1 MLLKPKAL
9 ATNIK
14 ADPSLTLAMVLSEQE
29 KVAHLLRRFGFG
41 ASEAEMAYYSKNG
54 LSGAIT
60 ALLDYDKIEDV
71 CAVDPMAFSNG
82 KNVVN
87 LRVIQNL
94 FSMRLIGTERPLEE
108 KMTLFWHNHFATS
121 SAKVDNAFVMYN
133 HINTLRKY
141 ALGRFNV
148 LLEAISK
155 DPGMIYWLDGQEN
168 VAAHPNENFAREV
181 MELFTL
187 GIGNYTEKDVQEAA
201 RCYTGWSYGRG
212 FRANDSSPKRPDVF
226 RFFVDRHDL
235 GVKTVL
241 GETGN
246 MNGEEMLMLLCK
258 QKQTARFITKKLW
271 SWFAYEDPE
280 DAVIDRLSTSFFAS
294 NMDIK
299 SLVRSVMESPE
310 FYSDRAFRKVIK
322 NPIDFTVST
331 IRQLGAG
338 QAMLQ
343 RLKDGIANPQVNA
356 QNGLNTSLIRALIP
370 AQAAFSA
377 SKSMGLEL
385 MAPPDVSG
393 WRNGAYWITSA
404 TMVER
409 MKWAD
414 KLFAGG
420 PAGNTQNPGNPLG
433 GNRGPQVGVPA
444 FPLFQADPTPNG
456 VVKSLMS
463 LFDLTLPPAKVAGLV
478 ATAEGGAGGSTITFQ
493 NANSTARTVC
503 KLMFSTPE
511 FQMM

>member
-1 MLLKPKAL
+1 MAL
-9 ATNIK
+9 N
-14 ADPSLTLAMVLSEQE
+14 EQE
-29 KVAHLLRRFGFG
+29 KIAHLLRRFGFG
-41 ASEAEMAYYSKNG
+41 ASEAEMTFYSKNG
-54 LSGAIT
+54 LAGAIT
-60 ALLDYDKIEDV
+60 ALLDYEKVEDV
-71 CAVDPMAFSNG
+71 CDIDPMAFSNG

-87 LRVIQNL
+87 LRVIQGL
-94 FSMRLIGTERPLEE
+94 FAMRLVGTMRPLEE

-121 SAKVDNAFVMYN
+121 SAKVENAFVMYN
-133 HINTLRKY
+133 HINSLRKY
-141 ALGRFNV
+141 SLSRFNV

-212 FRANDSSPKRPDVF
+212 PRANDTSPKRLDAF
-226 RFFVDRHDL
+226 RFYVDRHDQ

-246 MNGEEMLMLLCK
+246 LNGEEMLMLLCR
-258 QKQTARFITKKLW
+258 QKQTAKFITKKLW
-271 SWFAYEDPE
+271 SWFGYEDPE
-280 DAVIDRLSTSFFAS
+280 DVLIERLSTKFFAS
-294 NMDIK
+294 NLDIK
-299 SLVRSVMESPE
+299 ALVRSVMEAPE
-310 FYSDRAFRKVIK
+310 FYSEKAFRKVIK

-338 QAMLQ
+338 QVMLQ
-343 RLKDGIANPQVNA
+343 RVKDGIANPQVNG
-356 QNGLNTSLIRALIP
+356 QNGLNVSLIRALAP
-370 AQAAFSA
+370 AQTAFSS
-377 SKSMGLEL
+377 SKSMGMEL
-385 MAPPDVSG
+385 TAPPDVSG
-393 WRNGAYWITSA
+393 WRTGAYWITTS

-433 GNRGPQVGVPA
+433 GNRGPQVGIQA
-444 FPLFQADPTPNG
+444 FPLFTADPTPAG
-456 VVKSLMS
+456 VVKVLMS
-463 LFDLTLPPAKVAGLV
+463 VFDLTLPPNKVAALV
-478 ATAEGGAGGSTITFQ
+478 ATAEGEGGSRIDQ
-493 NANSTARTVC
+493 RSANTVAKAVC

>member
-1 MLLKPKAL
+1 
-9 ATNIK
+9 
-14 ADPSLTLAMVLSEQE
+14 MVLTEQE
-29 KVAHLLRRFGFG
+29 KIAHLLRRFGFG
-41 ASEAEMAYYSKNG
+41 ASEAEMAYYGKNG

-60 ALLDYDKIEDV
+60 ALLEYDKVEDV
-71 CAVDPMAFSNG
+71 CAVDPMSFSNG

-87 LRVIQNL
+87 LRVVQNL
-94 FSMRLIGTERPLEE
+94 FAMRLIGTMRPLEE

-121 SAKVDNAFVMYN
+121 SAKVENAFVMYN
-133 HINTLRKY
+133 HINTLRTY
-141 ALGRFNV
+141 ALGRFGV

-168 VAAHPNENFAREV
+168 VAEHPNENFAREV

-187 GIGNYTEKDVQEAA
+187 GIGNYSEKDVQESA

-212 FRANDSSPKRPDVF
+212 LRANDTSPRRGDVF
-226 RFFVDRHDL
+226 RFFLARHDQ
-235 GVKTVL
+235 GTKTVL
-241 GETGN
+241 GETGKL
-246 MNGEEMLMLLCK
+246 NGEEMLMLLCK
-258 QKQTARFITKKLW
+258 QKQTAKFITKKLW

-280 DAVIDRLSTSFFAS
+280 ESLIERLANGFYAS
-294 NMDIK
+294 NLDIK
-299 SLVRSVMESPE
+299 ALVRSVMESPE
-310 FYSDRAFRKVIK
+310 FYSEKAFRKVIK

-331 IRQLGAG
+331 IRQLGMG
-338 QAMLQ
+338 QSMIQ
-343 RLKDGIANPQVNA
+343 RMKDGIANPQINE
-356 QNGLNTSLIRALIP
+356 QNGLNLPLFRAMSP
-370 AQAAFSA
+370 AQTSFSA
-377 SKSMGLEL
+377 SKSMGMEL

-420 PAGNTQNPGNPLG
+420 PAGNAQDRANQLG
-433 GNRGPQVGVPA
+433 AIRGAQVGA
-444 FPLFQADPTPNG
+444 NAYSLFTDNPSPEG
-456 VVKSLMS
+456 VVKVLLSI
-463 LFDLTLPPAKVAGLV
+463 FDLTLPANKVAGLV
-478 ATAEGGAGGSTITFQ
+478 ETARIEAGQVINQ
-493 NANSTARTVC
+493 RNANSVARAVC